1 MLLALYGVFLG
12 LLATFLLL
20 ENHVFVV
27 VVFFFFFCFVLWLI
41 KRHWVDINLI

>member
-20 ENHVFVV
+20 ENHVFVFS
-27 VVFFFFFCFVLWLI
+27 FFFFFFLFFSFVLWLI
-41 KRHWVDINLI
+41 KRH

>member
-20 ENHVFVV
+20 ENHVFVLFF
-27 VVFFFFFCFVLWLI
+27 VFFFCSFLSYCG
-41 KRHWVDINLI
+41 

>member
-20 ENHVFVV
+20 ENHVFVCLF
-27 VVFFFFFCFVLWLI
+27 VFFFVLFFRIVVNKKTLT
-41 KRHWVDINLI
+41 